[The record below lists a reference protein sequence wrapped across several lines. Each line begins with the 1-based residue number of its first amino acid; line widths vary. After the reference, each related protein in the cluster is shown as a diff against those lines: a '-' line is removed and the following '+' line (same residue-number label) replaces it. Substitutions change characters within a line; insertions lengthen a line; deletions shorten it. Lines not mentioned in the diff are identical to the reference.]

1 MSGVIGRAW
10 RGLGRIGLSLGLLM
24 LGASVIAQPQG
35 LGQAQGLGQSPGL
48 GPSPGV
54 PLSPVEVSAW
64 LGRIQQAAAN
74 SSYQGT
80 LMFSAGGVAASSRVT
95 HICDGRQRYERIE
108 TLDGRARLQYRHNG
122 QLLTLWPASKQA
134 RIEQRDPVAEFP
146 ALPATASQRSLDF
159 YDIGLLA
166 RDRIAGREAEVLLLK
181 PRDKLRF
188 AQRLWADRE
197 TGLLLR
203 NDVLSPTGE
212 TLESS
217 AFSDIHL
224 GGKWSIDSVLG
235 PMKRLDGY
243 RVQRS
248 LAERTQVDA
257 EGWILAHPVPGFAL
271 VSCSKRPLDVGT
283 GVDSVSDASAPVQV
297 LQSVFSDGLAHVS
310 VFIEP
315 FDALRHKQAMGTIL
329 GATHTLTSRRGDW
342 WLTVVG
348 EVPMA
353 TVQQFEASFERKR

>member
-1 MSGVIGRAW
+1 MSGVIGQAW
-10 RGLGRIGLSLGLLM
+10 RGLSRIGLGVGM
-24 LGASVIAQPQG
+24 LVMAASVLAQPQG
-35 LGQAQGLGQSPGL
+35 LGALT
-48 GPSPGV
+48 GV
-54 PLSPVEVSAW
+54 ALSPVEGSAW

-74 SSYQGT
+74 SSYQGM
-80 LMFSAGGVAASSRVT
+80 LMFSAGGVVSSSRVT
-95 HICDGRQRYERIE
+95 HICDGRQRYERVE
-108 TLDGRARLQYRHNG
+108 TLDGRARLQYRHNE

-134 RIEQRDPVAEFP
+134 RLEQRDSVAEFP
-146 ALPATASQRSLDF
+146 ALPATASQRVLDH
-159 YDIGLLA
+159 YEVGLLA
-166 RDRIAGREAEVLLLK
+166 RDRIAGREAEVLMLK
-181 PRDKLRF
+181 PRDKMRF

-203 NDVLSPTGE
+203 NDVLGATGE

-217 AFSDIHL
+217 AFSDIRL
-224 GGKWSIDSVLG
+224 GGKWPIDSVLG

-243 RVQRS
+243 RVHRS
-248 LAERTQVDA
+248 SAERTQIDA
-257 EGWILAHPVPGFAL
+257 EGWTLAHPVPGFAL
-271 VSCSKRPLDVGT
+271 VSCSKRPLDAG
-283 GVDSVSDASAPVQV
+283 SDAVADTGAPVQV

-315 FDALRHKQAMGTIL
+315 YDALRHKQAMGTSL

-353 TVQQFEASFERKR
+353 TVQQFEALFERKR